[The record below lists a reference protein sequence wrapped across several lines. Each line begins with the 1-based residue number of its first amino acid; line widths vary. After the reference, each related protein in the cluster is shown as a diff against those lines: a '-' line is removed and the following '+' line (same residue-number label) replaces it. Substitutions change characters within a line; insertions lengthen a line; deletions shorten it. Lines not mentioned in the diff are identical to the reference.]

1 MNNPQHAPSKSRAV
15 DIDRL
20 ISRLSPE
27 LQDVAKLRIFEGLT
41 YEGVADRLGCPMWK
55 VRKLVFE
62 MLGALREL
70 CGVQIVQ
77 IAPGYEVRYLPHFL
91 PGPEADSWL
100 ARLLAALPFQ
110 PEHLR
115 LYGKDFV
122 LKRQTTQY
130 GRNYDYNPA
139 AHETHVWCPPL
150 TDLKITVE
158 QAIGMRFQSA
168 LCNLYPDGRAY
179 IGWHRDAGQPEMI
192 VSLSLG
198 AVRELRFAQAGSSRA
213 VYAMELGH
221 GSLLLIPESVND
233 HFKHMVPKNR
243 SITQLRINVT
253 FRSFARHN
261 GILSGTAQSSA

>member
-1 MNNPQHAPSKSRAV
+1 MNIQQHEGSKSRGAE
-15 DIDRL
+15 RL
-20 ISRLSPE
+20 LSQLSPE
-27 LQDVAKLRIFEGLT
+27 LRKVMVLRIFKELT
-41 YEGVADRLGCPMWK
+41 YEEVAGTLRCPVWK
-55 VRKLVFE
+55 ARKLISE
-62 MLGALREL
+62 LLRTLREL
-70 CGVQIVQ
+70 CGVQVVQ

-100 ARLLAALPFQ
+100 ARLLAAVPFQ

-115 LYGKDFV
+115 LYGKHFV
-122 LKRQTTQY
+122 LKRQTAQY

-139 AHETHVWCPPL
+139 AHQTHAWCPPL

-158 QAIGMRFQSA
+158 RGIGMRFQSA
-168 LCNLYPDGRAY
+168 LCNLYPDGGAY

-198 AVRELRFAQAGSSRA
+198 AVRELRFASAGSTRTTFS
-213 VYAMELGH
+213 MELGQ
-221 GSLLLIPESVND
+221 GSLLLIPGSVND

-253 FRSFARHN
+253 FR
-261 GILSGTAQSSA
+261 